1 MTGTT
6 VSHYRILD
14 KLGSGG
20 MGVVYAA
27 EDTKLNRRVA
37 LKFLPEEWCR
47 NPEALER
54 FEREARAAAALS
66 HPNICTI
73 YEIGEHQ
80 GRPFIAME
88 FLEGQTLFRRLRGRL
103 LKTDE
108 LLDLAIQIADGLA
121 AAHSNGVIHRDIKPG
136 NIFLTTQGRPIILD
150 FGLAKLVEPPTFTQA
165 PTALLTGARGDSLTN
180 PNSAVGTAAYM
191 SPEQALGEEID
202 QRSDLFSFGAVL
214 YEMATGCVAF
224 PGSTPAAI
232 FDGILNKIPVSPMQL
247 NPELPPEMARII
259 SKALEKDREVRYQ
272 GASEMKADL
281 KRLRREQFGRS
292 TIAGMATTEYTAQ
305 FPAVSPPPLASRAHW
320 SRWVLLGTAAVL
332 GVAALLFVLR
342 PAIPLP
348 RVAGTVPLTNDG
360 KTKIPRNRAIPEP
373 LLTDGTRVYFAEG
386 AFRPIHLDVADAQE
400 FHLTQVSIDG
410 GDVIPVPV
418 PFRFVGLDDLSPK
431 HPELLVGGP
440 PFTDV
445 SAALW
450 LLPVPGGQPR
460 PLAGLTV
467 SDAAWSPNAEE
478 IVYSRDSD
486 LYRAKADGSEPQKL
500 ATLNGMVARPRWSP
514 DGELIR
520 FTVLNRNVRT
530 SRLWQIN
537 ADGSHLHA
545 LLSDSL
551 GNQCCGSWTPD
562 GKYFVY
568 QSTRAGEASVWA
580 IREKTSFWERVSGAP
595 VRLTGG
601 EFYAYAPTP
610 SRDGKRIFFVG
621 ILPRGELLRRDTQT
635 GHFVPF
641 LPGLSAEGLTYTRDG
656 RSMAYISYPSGIL
669 WRSNADGSDRRQLT
683 FPPMSCGLPRWSP
696 DGQRIAF
703 SAHAP
708 GKPWKIYL
716 IAPQGGS
723 AEELTAGATEELD
736 PNWSADGNSLV
747 FGESAESARASR
759 SNAIHVLDLKTR
771 QVQDVPDSAGLFS
784 PRWSPEGRY
793 ILAMTADYQKLVLY
807 DRTSKRWDDLI
818 KMPSGYPDWS
828 QDGRYVYFN
837 NPFEP
842 NLPFY
847 RVRISDHKLERLADL
862 GEFGQLAG
870 GSSGGWTGLGFGD
883 SLLATRDISV
893 QEIYA
898 LDWEPR

>member
-27 EDTKLNRRVA
+27 EDTKLSRRVA

-73 YEIGEHQ
+73 YEIGEHH

-108 LLDLAIQIADGLA
+108 LLDLAIQVADGLA
-121 AAHSNGVIHRDIKPG
+121 AAHASGVIHRDIKPG
-136 NIFLTTQGRPIILD
+136 NIFLTAQGRPIILD
-150 FGLAKLVEPPTFTQA
+150 FGLAKLMDPPTMTQA

-247 NPELPPEMARII
+247 NPELPVEMARII

-272 GASEMKADL
+272 GASEMRADL
-281 KRLRREQFGRS
+281 KRLRREQLGRS
-292 TIAGMATTEYTAQ
+292 GFAGATTTEYTAQ
-305 FPAVSPPPLASRAHW
+305 FPAAPPPAPASRTRW
-320 SRWVLLGTAAVL
+320 PRWVSLATAAAL
-332 GVAALLFVLR
+332 SVAILAYVLR
-342 PAIPLP
+342 PTIPPP
-348 RVAGTVPLTNDG
+348 RVAGTVQLTNDG
-360 KTKIPRNRAIPEP
+360 KTKVARTYIPEP
-373 LLTDGTRVYFAEG
+373 LLTDGTRLYFAEG
-386 AFRPIHLDVADAQE
+386 AFRPAQQDVADVQE
-400 FHLTQVSIDG
+400 FHLTQVSVEG
-410 GDVIPVPV
+410 GEVIPVPV
-418 PFRFVGLDDLSPK
+418 PFRFVGLDDLSPR

-460 PLAGLTV
+460 PLGGLKVT
-467 SDAAWSPNAEE
+467 DAAWSPNAEE
-478 IVYSRDSD
+478 IVYSRDFD
-486 LYRAKADGSEPQKL
+486 LYRAKADGSESSKL
-500 ATLNGMVARPRWSP
+500 ATLNGVVARPRWSP
-514 DGELIR
+514 DGGLIR
-520 FTVLNRNVRT
+520 FTVRNPKLLT
-530 SRLWQIN
+530 GRLWQIN

-545 LLSDSL
+545 LLSDGL
-551 GNQCCGSWTPD
+551 LNDCCGSWTPD
-562 GKYFVY
+562 GRYFVY
-568 QSTRAGEASVWA
+568 QSTRHGMASVWA
-580 IREKTSFWERVSGAP
+580 IREKTSLWERVSGAP

-601 EFYAYAPTP
+601 EMNAYAPIP
-610 SRDGKRIFFVG
+610 SKDGKRIFFVG
-621 ILPRGELLRRDTQT
+621 VLPRGEVLRLDTKT

-641 LPGLSAEGLTYTRDG
+641 LPGLSGEGLNYTRDG
-656 RSMAYISYPSGIL
+656 RSMAYISYPAGIL
-669 WRSNADGSDRRQLT
+669 WRSKADGSDRRQLT

-703 SAHAP
+703 SARAP

-723 AEELTAGATEELD
+723 PEELTAGDTEEGD

-784 PRWSPEGRY
+784 PRWSPDGRY
-793 ILAMTADYQKLVLY
+793 ILAMTANYQKLVIY
-807 DRTSKRWDDLI
+807 DRTSKRWDDLV
-818 KMPSGYPDWS
+818 KMLSAYPDWS
-828 QDGRYVYFN
+828 HDGKYVYFN
-837 NPFEP
+837 NPFER

-847 RVRISDHKLERLADL
+847 RVRVSDRKLERLADL
-862 GEFGQLAG
+862 SEFGQLAG
-870 GSSGGWTGLGFGD
+870 GRWGGWTGLGVED

-898 LDWEPR
+898 LDWEAR

>member
-1 MTGTT
+1 MTGTS
-6 VSHYRILD
+6 VSHYRILE

-27 EDTKLNRRVA
+27 EDTKLSRRVA
-37 LKFLPEEWCR
+37 LKFLPEEWAK

-108 LLDLAIQIADGLA
+108 LLDMAIQIADGLA
-121 AAHSNGVIHRDIKPG
+121 AAHSRGVIHRDIKPG
-136 NIFLTTQGRPIILD
+136 NIFLTTQGRPMILD
-150 FGLAKLVEPPTFTQA
+150 FGLAKLIEPPSFTQA
-165 PTALLTGARGDSLTN
+165 PTALLTGARGDSLTS

-202 QRSDLFSFGAVL
+202 PRSDLFSFGAVL

-232 FDGILNKIPVSPMQL
+232 FDGILNKIPIPPTQL
-247 NPELPPEMARII
+247 NPDLPVEMARII

-272 GASEMKADL
+272 GASEMRADL

-292 TIAGMATTEYTAQ
+292 GIAGTTTEYTAQ
-305 FPAVSPPPLASRAHW
+305 FPAAQAPALPSRAHW
-320 SRWVLLGTAAVL
+320 ARRVSLGTAAVL
-332 GVAALLFVLR
+332 TVAALSFILR
-342 PAIPLP
+342 P
-348 RVAGTVPLTNDG
+348 TVPPPKVTGTAQITNDG
-360 KTKIPRNRAIPEP
+360 KTKVAGTAAVPEP
-373 LLTDGTRVYFAEG
+373 LLTDGTRLYFAEG
-386 AFRPIHLDVADAQE
+386 AFRPAQQDVADAQE
-400 FHLTQVSIDG
+400 FHLTQVSVEG
-410 GDVIPVPV
+410 GEVVPVPV
-418 PFRFVGLDDLSPK
+418 PFRFVGLDDLSPT

-440 PFTDV
+440 PFSDV

-460 PLAGLTV
+460 PLGGLNV
-467 SDAAWSPNAEE
+467 IDAAWSPNAEE
-478 IVYSRDSD
+478 IVYSRDFD
-486 LYRAKADGSEPQKL
+486 LYRAKADGSQPRKL
-500 ATLNGMVARPRWSP
+500 ATLNGTVARPRWSP
-514 DGELIR
+514 DGSLIR
-520 FTVLNRNVRT
+520 FTVLDPKSRT
-530 SRLWQIN
+530 GRLWQIN
-537 ADGSHLHA
+537 ADGNHLHA

-551 GNQCCGSWTPD
+551 VNECCGSWTPD

-568 QSTRAGEASVWA
+568 QSASNGVSSVWA
-580 IREKTSFWERVSGAP
+580 IREKTVFWERVSGAP

-601 EFYAYAPTP
+601 EMNAYAPTP
-610 SRDGKRIFFVG
+610 SKDGKRIFFAGV
-621 ILPRGELLRRDTQT
+621 LSRGEVLRFDRKS

-641 LPGLSAEGLTYTRDG
+641 LPGLSGEGLSYTRDS
-656 RSMAYISYPSGIL
+656 RSMAYISYPAGIL
-669 WRSNADGSDRRQLT
+669 WQAKADGSDRRQLT
-683 FPPMSCGLPRWSP
+683 FPPMACGLPRWSP

-703 SAHAP
+703 SARTP
-708 GKPWKIYL
+708 GKPWKIYV

-723 AEELTAGATEELD
+723 PEELTAGNAEELD
-736 PNWSADGNSLV
+736 PNWSPDGHWLV
-747 FGESAESARASR
+747 FGESAESARASKP
-759 SNAIHVLDLKTR
+759 NAIHLLDVKTR
-771 QVQDVPDSAGLFS
+771 QVQDLPNSAGLFS
-784 PRWSPEGRY
+784 PRWSPDGRY
-793 ILAMTADYQKLVLY
+793 ILAMTADYQKLAVY
-807 DRTSKRWDDLI
+807 DRTNKRWEDLI

-828 QDGRYVYFN
+828 HDGVYVYFN
-837 NPFEP
+837 NPFER

-847 RVRISDHKLERLADL
+847 RVRVSDRKLERLADL
-862 GEFGQLAG
+862 NEFGQLAG
-870 GSSGGWTGLGFGD
+870 GRWGGWTGLGLED